1 MPLFYSYIKPVRM
14 IHKCWVEINM
24 GYLAEW
30 FLNIQCNWFLDIVVF
45 CMLFFF
51 LYAFLMNSQ
60 KGGIELIP

>member
-1 MPLFYSYIKPVRM
+1 M
-14 IHKCWVEINM
+14 IHKCWVEIDM